1 MPWSVH
7 FSKLL
12 TCSSFSPPPQFTAQ
26 LPDPSSHIKIYDGE
40 FEPYL
45 WPCVAVWSFDY
56 FLRLVRLVLLNYK
69 IAFGRHTKAVVKY
82 SVERDIIRI
91 DLTPS
96 FQHQPRPGTHY
107 FLYFPTMLK
116 AVGNHPF
123 SLSGWTSPGGRG
135 TSNSI
140 EIRSSAIDLEKTQRD
155 PAVRTTEA
163 EVSSQ
168 TNTSENSASI
178 ATELQFVIRPYK
190 GLTATLRDEV
200 MKTGLGRKEMSVIV
214 EGPYGHP
221 HPVLNYDNVLFLV
234 GGSGIAAALPYIQEF
249 LRPGHAIRAKHI
261 HLVWAVR
268 QYSFARDV
276 LDNELAPGASASA
289 HDRVKLDFFVTGPS
303 PKAVKADALDLDRF
317 EDADTRISYQR
328 FVADTVLREEVS
340 QAVGSLAVLACG
352 PAQLADDARRAAVQV
367 VKNGFDRLEYFE
379 EQFGW

>member
-1 MPWSVH
+1 MV
-7 FSKLL
+7 
-12 TCSSFSPPPQFTAQ
+12 
-26 LPDPSSHIKIYDGE
+26 SHIKIYDGE

-45 WPCVAVWSFDY
+45 WPCVAVWCFDY
-56 FLRLVRLVLLNYK
+56 SLRLVRLVRLNYK

-82 SVERDIIRI
+82 NAQRDIIRI
-91 DLTPS
+91 DLAPS

-116 AVGNHPF
+116 SVGNHPF

-135 TSNSI
+135 SSTPV
-140 EIRSSAIDLEKTQRD
+140 EVRSTAIDLEKIQRD
-155 PAVRTTEA
+155 PAVNTTEA

-168 TNTSENSASI
+168 TNTSENSTSI

-190 GLTATLRDEV
+190 GLTASLRDEV
-200 MKTGLGRKEMSVIV
+200 VKTGLRRKEMNVLI

-221 HPVLNYDNVLFLV
+221 HPILNYDSVLFMV

-249 LRPGHAIRAKHI
+249 LRPRHFIRAKHI

-268 QYSFARDV
+268 EYSFARDV

-289 HDRVKLDFFVTGPS
+289 HDRVKLDFFVTGQS
-303 PKAVKADALDLDRF
+303 PKAVKDDGLDLDRF
-317 EDADTRISYQR
+317 EEADTRISYQR
-328 FVADTVLREEVS
+328 FVADTMVREEVS

-352 PAQLADDARRAAVQV
+352 PAQLADDARRAAVQAI
-367 VKNGFDRLEYFE
+367 KNGFDRLEYFE

>member
-1 MPWSVH
+1 MLK
-7 FSKLL
+7 FG
-12 TCSSFSPPPQFTAQ
+12 AQ
-26 LPDPSSHIKIYDGE
+26 LPDLVSHIKIYQGE

-56 FLRLVRLVLLNYK
+56 FVRLVRLVLLNYK

-82 SVERDIIRI
+82 NAQRNTIRI
-91 DLTPS
+91 ALTPS
-96 FQHQPRPGTHY
+96 FQHQPRAGTHY

-116 AVGNHPF
+116 SVGNHPF
-123 SLSGWTSPGGRG
+123 SLSGWTSPGSGA
-135 TSNSI
+135 TSNSV
-140 EIRSSAIDLEKTQRD
+140 ELPSSAIDLEKIQRD
-155 PAVRTTEA
+155 PAISATEA

-168 TNTSENSASI
+168 TNTSENSTSI

-190 GLTATLRDEV
+190 GLTASLRDEV
-200 MKTGLGRKEMSVIV
+200 VKTGLGRKEMNVLI

-221 HPVLNYDNVLFLV
+221 HPVLSYDNVLFLV

-249 LRPGHAIRAKHI
+249 LRPRHTIRAKHI

-268 QYSFARDV
+268 EYSFARDV
-276 LDNELAPGASASA
+276 LDNDLAPGASASA
-289 HDRVKLDFFVTGPS
+289 HDRVKLDFFVTGS
-303 PKAVKADALDLDRF
+303 APKTVKDDALDLDRF
-317 EDADTRISYQR
+317 EEADTRISYQR
-328 FVADTVLREEVS
+328 FVADTMVKEEVS

-352 PAQLADDARRAAVQV
+352 PAQLADDARRAAVQA